1 MDPDSSFNNSGV
13 SSTPNRPT
21 YINGAGYQNNNQ
33 VSQCPNDAQRDMT
46 PHVNQEGT
54 KPMTASVATTQT
66 DWVRFNTI
74 CNKELVD
81 KVHAIADRNHGASKP
96 TNKRTALSLLNR
108 RNRWKNCS
116 NGITC
121 NHAPLFHLC
130 YISQ

>member
-21 YINGAGYQNNNQ
+21 YNNGAGYQKNNQ
-33 VSQCPNDAQRDMT
+33 VSQRPNEAQRDMT
-46 PHVNQEGT
+46 THVNQEET

-81 KVHAIADRNHGASKP
+81 KVHAIADRNHSSI
-96 TNKRTALSLLNR
+96 RDVVELMFR
-108 RNRWKNCS
+108 RCINAYEQK
-116 NGITC
+116 NGIITIEQKK
-121 NHAPLFHLC
+121 PLEELF
-130 YISQ
+130 

>member
-21 YINGAGYQNNNQ
+21 YNNGAGYQNDNQ
-33 VSQCPNDAQRDMT
+33 VSQRPNNAQWDMT

-54 KPMTASVATTQT
+54 KPTTTSVATTQT

-81 KVHAIADRNHGASKP
+81 KVRAIADRNHSSI
-96 TNKRTALSLLNR
+96 RDVVELMFR
-108 RNRWKNCS
+108 RCIKAYEQK
-116 NGITC
+116 NGIITIEQKK
-121 NHAPLFHLC
+121 PLEELF
-130 YISQ
+130 